1 MAGIPILPR
10 CKVLVNEA
18 LVDEDP
24 RWAMI
29 WIRDVPG
36 PVIHN
41 GHVSPKKNWDKI
53 SKMCGCLF
61 GGEAEKLSSVSTNI
75 DRND

>member
-1 MAGIPILPR
+1 
-10 CKVLVNEA
+10 VNEA

-41 GHVSPKKNWDKI
+41 GHFSKKNWDKI

-61 GGEAEKLSSVSTNI
+61 GGGG
-75 DRND
+75 

>member
-10 CKVLVNEA
+10 CKALVNEA

-41 GHVSPKKNWDKI
+41 GHSSKKNWDKI
-53 SKMCGCLF
+53 RKMCGCLF
-61 GGEAEKLSSVSTNI
+61 GGEAEKLSSGSTNI